1 MKNIVNFVVKKIMV
15 NNMKTTKLVKVG
27 NVNIGGGSPISIQS
41 MTNTKTENIDETV
54 KQIKE
59 LEEANCQI
67 IRIAVPG
74 MEAANSIKQIK
85 EQINIP
91 LVADIHFNYKLALK
105 AIEKGA
111 DKIRINP
118 GNIGDENKIRSVI
131 DACKSNNVPIR
142 IGINS
147 GSLEKDILDKTK
159 YPTAEGMVESAKKH
173 IRICENNGFTNFI
186 VALKSSSVP
195 MMIKANRLFA
205 KKYDYPL
212 HLGVTEAGPRYSG
225 TIKSAIGIGALLSE
239 GIGDTIRVSLSD
251 DPVQEVNVAYDILKM
266 LEIKKHG
273 INIISCPTCGRISYD
288 LFTIVNEL
296 EKETQKINKNL
307 TVAVM
312 GCIVNGPGEAKGADI
327 AIAGIS
333 NNKIALFIDGKKVK
347 IISNKNIVK
356 EIIVAIN
363 NYNT

>member
-1 MKNIVNFVVKKIMV
+1 MKK
-15 NNMKTTKLVKVG
+15 TKLVKVG
-27 NVNIGGGSPISIQS
+27 NVNVGSGSPISIQS
-41 MTNTKTENIDETV
+41 MTNTKTEDVDKTV
-54 KQIKE
+54 KQIHE
-59 LEEANCQI
+59 LEKANCQI
-67 IRIAVPG
+67 VRVAVPG

-91 LVADIHFNYKLALK
+91 LVADIHFNYRLALRS
-105 AIEKGA
+105 IENGA

-118 GNIGDENKIRSVI
+118 GNIGDENKIHAVI
-131 DACKSNNVPIR
+131 DACKSNNIPIR
-142 IGINS
+142 IGVNS
-147 GSLEKDILDKTK
+147 GSLEKEILEKYK
-159 YPTAEGMVESAKKH
+159 YPTAEGMVESAEKH
-173 IRICENNGFTNFI
+173 IRICENNDFTNFI

-195 MMIKANRLFA
+195 MMIKANKLFA
-205 KKYDYPL
+205 EKYDYPL

-273 INIISCPTCGRISYD
+273 INIISCPTCGRINYD

-296 EKETQKINKNL
+296 EKETRKINKNL
-307 TVAVM
+307 TVAIM

-333 NNKIALFIDGKKVK
+333 KNKIALYIDGKKVK
-347 IISNKNIVK
+347 DISTKDIVK
-356 EIIVAIN
+356 KLIIAIN
-363 NYNT
+363 DYND